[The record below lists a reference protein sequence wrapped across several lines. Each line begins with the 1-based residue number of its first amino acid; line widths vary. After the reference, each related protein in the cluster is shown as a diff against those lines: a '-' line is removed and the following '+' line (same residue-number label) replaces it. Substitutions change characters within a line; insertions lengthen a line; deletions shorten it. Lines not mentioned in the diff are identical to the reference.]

1 MMKITTEVSKVT
13 QFKGEYRWL
22 SNFYQSPIE
31 LRGVVFPSAEA
42 AYQASKADYNLDS
55 IFCKLT
61 PGQSKRLGKGIRL
74 REDWDEVKF
83 DIMEMVLR
91 IKFRDHDLR
100 QRLIATGDA
109 ELYEGNSWGDK
120 IWGCDW
126 ETLEGENRLGKLL
139 MKLRDEYK
147 SKVDLFDMDNI
158 ENYSNNLV
166 VDLLMKQQKQL
177 YGKFGEQT
185 SSNSEVG
192 IIHRKGE

>member
-1 MMKITTEVSKVT
+1 MNKIT
-13 QFKGEYRWL
+13 QFQGEYRWL

-42 AYQASKADYNLDS
+42 AYQASKLPNSELDGV
-55 IFCKLT
+55 FCKLT
-61 PGQSKRLGKGIRL
+61 PGQSKKVGRYIKM

-91 IKFRDHDLR
+91 LKFMDKSLR
-100 QRLIATGDA
+100 SRLVATSDA

-120 IWGCDW
+120 LWGVDW

-147 SKVDLFDMDNI
+147 TKSN
-158 ENYSNNLV
+158 EN
-166 VDLLMKQQKQL
+166 
-177 YGKFGEQT
+177 
-185 SSNSEVG
+185 
-192 IIHRKGE
+192 